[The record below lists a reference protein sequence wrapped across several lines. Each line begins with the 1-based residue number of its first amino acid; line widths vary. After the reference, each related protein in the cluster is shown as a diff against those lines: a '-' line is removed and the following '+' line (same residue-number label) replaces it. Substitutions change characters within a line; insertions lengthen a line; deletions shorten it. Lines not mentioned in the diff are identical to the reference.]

1 MRVRSLGWIDPLEE
15 GMATHFNTLAWKISW
30 TEEHGRLQSKVS
42 NKELDMAEQTG
53 IYVYIIYRPES
64 LCSTPETNTTL

>member
-1 MRVRSLGWIDPLEE
+1 MWVRSLGWKDAPEE
-15 GMATHFNTLAWKISW
+15 GIATHSNILGNF
-30 TEEHGRLQSKVS
+30 HGQRNWQAQSMVS

-64 LCSTPETNTTL
+64 LCCIPETNITL